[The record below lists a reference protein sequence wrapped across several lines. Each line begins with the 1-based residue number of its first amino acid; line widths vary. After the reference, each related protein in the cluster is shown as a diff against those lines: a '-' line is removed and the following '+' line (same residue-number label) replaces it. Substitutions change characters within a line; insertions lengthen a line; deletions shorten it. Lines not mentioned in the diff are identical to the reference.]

1 MDPQGSLAQ
10 QPCTTALHNV
20 TGSRLIDQPGRTPSR
35 RGGAQVTAE
44 EAMYNLWLPTT
55 FQTFLRNLRDSQITA
70 ASREQTD
77 IDPLFDGF
85 IAPNVP
91 VLQGTCGSL
100 LPGGGSTGACLLPTS
115 DGHSAN
121 SLDLSWTAAYPLNV
135 G

>member
-1 MDPQGSLAQ
+1 
-10 QPCTTALHNV
+10 
-20 TGSRLIDQPGRTPSR
+20 
-35 RGGAQVTAE
+35 
-44 EAMYNLWLPTT
+44 MYNLWLPTT